1 VYAKDAGTE
10 DSGLIFWGKV
20 PCAFPPVTAISE
32 AARELNEL
40 RERWLNPSA
49 DSIGESELKKR
60 TLTNL
65 YNARPT
71 WLDIAHRKLET
82 PPAGKCRTEG
92 QGLRTESLGVGGQG
106 VRWKRGGSR

>member
-1 VYAKDAGTE
+1 VYTKEAGTE

-20 PCAFPPVTAISE
+20 PCAFPLVPAISE

-71 WLDIAHRKLET
+71 WLDIAHRKLDDT
-82 PPAGKCRTEG
+82 P
-92 QGLRTESLGVGGQG
+92 GGE
-106 VRWKRGGSR
+106 V